1 VRSGILV
8 ARPVHL
14 KEGDDADRRKDAI
27 GKGSIVPPPSGSSG
41 NKPHPSKQSLRGLDW
56 FIFFLA
62 DVQTG
67 FGPFIAVYLTTEKWT
82 QAQIGLVLS
91 IGSVIGLI
99 GQMPGGAIVDAARSE
114 RLIAGLAIATIG
126 CAALA
131 YAALPIFPV
140 VATAAILHAAA
151 SCVLG
156 PAIAAISLGLVGPL
170 AIGERFGRNARFAS
184 LGNGVAAA
192 VMGTCGYL
200 ISSRSVFLVT
210 FCLTIPTLLALSR
223 IRESEVDVARAH
235 GAIFRETP
243 DPQATSVVRLV
254 RRRPLLIFAGCV
266 LLLQLANAAM
276 LPLMAGVVTTRSS
289 QWAPVLIAFCIVVP
303 QAIVALMSPTVG
315 AKAQQWGRRP
325 LLLIGFGALAIRG
338 VLFATVSDPYF
349 LVAVQVFDGITAAVF
364 AVLIPLT
371 VADVAFGS
379 GHFNLAQGIVGTATG
394 IGAALSTVLAGYVSD
409 KFGSSVAFTGLAG
422 VAALGLVMIA
432 LIMPETKHE
441 PGDGAFA

>member
-170 AIGERFGRNARFAS
+170 AIGERLGRNARFAS

-325 LLLIGFGALAIRG
+325 LLLIGFGALAVRG